1 MPGFAMN
8 GHRTAAR
15 DRSHCTLA
23 RALVLLAMAGGAW
36 PMPVQAWWSGGV
48 FLGGP
53 PMMPYYGAPM
63 LAPPAVVPPPYYYA
77 PQYNAPPSYA
87 PPSYAPPSYAPGP
100 YEPPDDSP
108 GPETAAPAGPLPG
121 GAVPGRTCFAGAHI
135 CPLDPPGAPGQRCS
149 CPANG
154 SRVFGHVG

>member
-87 PPSYAPPSYAPGP
+87 PGP

>member
-87 PPSYAPPSYAPGP
+87 PGP
-100 YEPPDDSP
+100 YEPPDGSP